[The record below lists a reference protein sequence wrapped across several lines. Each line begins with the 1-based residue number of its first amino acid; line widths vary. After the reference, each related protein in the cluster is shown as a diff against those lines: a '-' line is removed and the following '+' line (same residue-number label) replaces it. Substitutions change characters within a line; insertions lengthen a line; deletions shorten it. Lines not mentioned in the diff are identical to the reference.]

1 MSKLIELTLINNHRF
16 PMSVSLKSEAQAIAE
31 KYGASKKAIKTRIQ
45 LWDTDRDR
53 IKEIKKART
62 AIANAINPEN
72 NNPGLLKSQGRYV
85 IIQKYLMPLT
95 VKVSKAID
103 RYETA
108 IADLVRNW
116 DEEIDAAKVNCGG
129 AFSSA
134 YYPDPSTLVDAVRKN
149 VYLDLTPSNLL
160 QELDINVEGVDT
172 EAQLRERIARLTS
185 DVRESVTSAAEA
197 LVKGLRG
204 TQFKRSRLTQL
215 IAAVDSLQELV
226 PAGTSPDLDYAGNRL
241 RQLVEDTPE
250 NYWSQPNIRT
260 QVADEVEK
268 VTKGLLI

>member
-1 MSKLIELTLINNHRF
+1 MSKLIEVTLINNHRF

-31 KYGASKKAIKTRIQ
+31 KYGAHKKAIKTRIQ
-45 LWDTDRDR
+45 LWDTDRER
-53 IKEIKKART
+53 IKEIRQART
-62 AIANAINPEN
+62 AIANSINPEN

-85 IIQKYLMPLT
+85 IIQKYVMPLT

-108 IADLVRNW
+108 IAGLVRNW

-129 AFSSA
+129 AFSA
-134 YYPDPSTLVDAVRKN
+134 DYYPDPTTLVAGVREN

-160 QELDINVEGVDT
+160 QELDINIDGVDT

-197 LVKGLRG
+197 LVKALRG

-226 PAGTSPDLDYAGNRL
+226 PAGTSPDLDYAGKRL

-250 NYWSQPNIRT
+250 DYWSQPNIRT
-260 QVADEVEK
+260 QVADEVET
-268 VTKGLLI
+268 VTKDLLI